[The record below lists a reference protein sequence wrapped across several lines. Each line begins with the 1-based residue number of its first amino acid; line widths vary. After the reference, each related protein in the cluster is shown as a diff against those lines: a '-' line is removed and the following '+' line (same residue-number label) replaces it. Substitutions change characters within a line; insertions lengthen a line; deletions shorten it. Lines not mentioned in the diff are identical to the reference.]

1 MEQRRVRLGDI
12 LDDYCSRERRVT
24 NHVVVAM
31 IDDEVKQTRCTT
43 CEADHAYKHAKVPT
57 LRRKQT
63 LPGAPGAAV
72 PDRVEAEGA
81 AVDDEPAGEPPSEL
95 PSAEGLHAAPA
106 TTAGPEEAPAPAG
119 ADEEGPVHRR
129 LIRATLPRQEGQTPE
144 RREPEF
150 TIRQPGFRGRPFD
163 GSGQRPGR
171 PPMRTH
177 GGSQPQRFDQ
187 PPRHGSGQG
196 PRHGSGHGPGG
207 GAPGHR
213 PGGNRPAHP
222 GGPRGP
228 RPGGGRGGRKRGR

>member
-12 LDDYCSRERRVT
+12 LDDYCPRERRVT

-31 IDDEVKQTRCTT
+31 IDDQVKQTRCTT
-43 CEADHAYKHAKVPT
+43 CESDHEYKHAKVPPQ
-57 LRRKQT
+57 RRKRT
-63 LPGAPGAAV
+63 LPGAPGAAAV
-72 PDRVEAEGA
+72 DRVEAEGA
-81 AVDDEPAGEPPSEL
+81 AADEAQAPEPPPEPPSADGFDAPAEMMAESEE
-95 PSAEGLHAAPA
+95 SAE
-106 TTAGPEEAPAPAG
+106 PAG

-163 GSGQRPGR
+163 KSGQRP
-171 PPMRTH
+171 MRTH
-177 GGSQPQRFDQ
+177 GSQPQRFDQ
-187 PPRHGSGQG
+187 APRHGSGQGQG

-207 GAPGHR
+207 GNR
-213 PGGNRPAHP
+213 PGHP

-228 RPGGGRGGRKRGR
+228 RQGGGRGGRKRGR